1 LAPEDRE
8 EILTGDDQPVAEPG
22 TKKKKQKS
30 FWRELPGLL
39 ITALVIAVLIKT
51 FLLQPFYIPSESMVP
66 TIQINDRVMVNK
78 LSIRFGTPDRFD
90 VVVFTDPGAPEVRES
105 LLERVT
111 RSILEAVGVSVR
123 AEDLIKRVIGLPGE
137 TITIENGRVHIDG
150 VPLHE
155 PYLQNGTHMPDF
167 GPVTVGEDEV
177 FLMGDNRDFSLDS
190 RAFGPVPISDV
201 IGRAFMIIWPPS
213 RIGGL

>member
-1 LAPEDRE
+1 MEA
-8 EILTGDDQPVAEPG
+8 PG
-22 TKKKKQKS
+22 TKKKQKS

-78 LSIRFGTPDRFD
+78 LSTRFGTPDRFD

-111 RSILEAVGVSVR
+111 RSIFEAVGVSVR

-137 TITIENGRVHIDG
+137 TITIEGGRVHVDG

-155 PYLQNGTHMPDF
+155 PYLPDGTHMSDF
-167 GPVTVGEDEV
+167 GPVTIGDGEV

-190 RAFGPVPISDV
+190 RVFGPVPVSDV